1 MYVTTFY
8 SFKGGVGRTMA
19 LVNAAVEL
27 ATRGRRVLAVDF
39 DLEAPGL
46 DTFDV
51 LRPRKKIPGI
61 IEFVLEYLDSGRAP
75 AIEEFIDE
83 APGVGDGKL
92 WVMPSGA
99 RQSMYA
105 ANFGR
110 IDWGELYDRHDGYLL
125 FEDIREQWKR
135 VVEPDYVLIDSRTGY
150 TDTGGICTRQLPD
163 AVAILFFPNEQNLQ
177 GLHKI
182 VQDIRSEASGPR
194 KKEIQLHFVMSN
206 VPDLDDED
214 SILENKIDAF
224 RQRLGFTHEPA
235 VVHRYDSLS
244 LLNQLVFTK
253 DRPKSRLAK
262 EYRDVVREIVARN
275 LEDRDGALDYIRQA
289 SQRWRRPRMHESPEE
304 MVNKLQQIEA
314 AHPDDGEVLFNLG
327 MFYEHDRR
335 LDRAASLFDRAVE
348 AGYDEPEVYLERARL
363 RADGRDEAA
372 ACDDAL
378 RVLQAGS
385 LPPPLVREAVR
396 LALSGEAG
404 NVAQSMAVTSL
415 DAAERIWL
423 ADGLDGSPR
432 EIEVAA
438 SVLEPMVEDRNLSS
452 ETRASARSVL
462 ALRYLGAGKSSDAAE
477 LLGRGGRDVE
487 DMETG
492 DAFNFGMATWGAT
505 GEVVAEPFA
514 RVVELDRLH
523 RERNDANYLQCMA
536 VAHWAAGDVQ
546 AALDFLRQAREA
558 SDVKRVSTFSCW
570 RYCEAPAKAF
580 GEDLDEIRA
589 LILGDRSRTPRFMA
603 AATNEP
609 RY

>member
-75 AIEEFIDE
+75 AIEKFIGE
-83 APGVGDGKL
+83 APGAGDGRL

-105 ANFGR
+105 TNLGR

-177 GLHKI
+177 GLDKV

-194 KKEIQLHFVMSN
+194 KKEIELHFVMSN

-214 SILENKIDAF
+214 SILGDKIDAF

-244 LLNQLVFTK
+244 LLNQVVFTK

-262 EYRDVVREIVARN
+262 EYHDVVREIVARN
-275 LEDRDGALDYIRQA
+275 LDDRDGALDYIRQA
-289 SQRWRRPRMHESPEE
+289 SHRWRRPRIHESPEE
-304 MVNKLQQIEA
+304 MVNKLQKIED

-335 LDRAASLFDRAVE
+335 LDRAASLFDRAIE

-363 RADGRDEAA
+363 RVDDHDETA
-372 ACDDAL
+372 ACDDAWQ
-378 RVLQAGS
+378 VLQADS

-396 LALSGEAG
+396 LALSGETG
-404 NVAQSMAVTSL
+404 DVAQSMAVTSL

-423 ADGLDGSPR
+423 AHELQGSPR
-432 EIEVAA
+432 EVEVAA
-438 SVLEPMVEDRNLSS
+438 SILEPMVEDQRLSS
-452 ETRASARSVL
+452 ERRASTRSVL

-487 DMETG
+487 DMDIG

-505 GEVVAEPFA
+505 REVVAEPFA
-514 RVVELDRLH
+514 RVVELDRSH
-523 RERNDANYLQCMA
+523 RERDDANYLQCMA
-536 VAHWAAGDVQ
+536 VAHWATGDMR

-558 SDVKRVSTFSCW
+558 SDVERVSTFSCW
-570 RYCEAPAKAF
+570 RYYEAPAKAF
-580 GEDLDEIRA
+580 GEDLDEIQA

-603 AATNEP
+603 AAANEP
-609 RY
+609 RC

>member
-19 LVNAAVEL
+19 LVNAAVDL

-75 AIEEFIDE
+75 AIEEFIGE
-83 APGVGDGKL
+83 APGAGDGRL

-105 ANFGR
+105 ANLGR

-125 FEDIREQWKR
+125 FEDIREQWKQ

-177 GLHKI
+177 GLDKV

-194 KKEIQLHFVMSN
+194 KKEIELHFVMSN

-214 SILENKIDAF
+214 SILGDKIDAF

-244 LLNQLVFTK
+244 LLNQVVFTK

-262 EYRDVVREIVARN
+262 EYHDVVREIVARN
-275 LEDRDGALDYIRQA
+275 LDDRDGALDYIRQA
-289 SQRWRRPRMHESPEE
+289 SHRWRRPRIHESPEE
-304 MVNKLQQIEA
+304 MVNKLQKIED

-335 LDRAASLFDRAVE
+335 LDRAASLFDRAIE

-363 RADGRDEAA
+363 HADGRNEAA

-396 LALSGEAG
+396 LALSGGAG
-404 NVAQSMAVTSL
+404 PVAQSMAVTSL

-432 EIEVAA
+432 EIQVAA

-487 DMETG
+487 DMDIG

-505 GEVVAEPFA
+505 GEIVAEPFA
-514 RVVELDRLH
+514 RVVELDRSH

-536 VAHWAAGDVQ
+536 VAYWAAGDVQ

-570 RYCEAPAKAF
+570 RYYEAPAKAF

-603 AATNEP
+603 AAANEP
-609 RY
+609 RC

>member
-75 AIEEFIDE
+75 AIEEFIGE
-83 APGVGDGKL
+83 APGAGDGRL

-105 ANFGR
+105 TNLCR

-177 GLHKI
+177 GLDKV

-194 KKEIQLHFVMSN
+194 KKEIELHFVMSN

-214 SILENKIDAF
+214 SILGDKIDAF

-244 LLNQLVFTK
+244 LLNQVVFTK

-262 EYRDVVREIVARN
+262 EYHDVVREIVARN

-289 SQRWRRPRMHESPEE
+289 SHRWRRPRIHESPEE
-304 MVNKLQQIEA
+304 MVNKLQKIED

-335 LDRAASLFDRAVE
+335 LDRAASLFDRAIE
-348 AGYDEPEVYLERARL
+348 AGCDEPEVYLERARL
-363 RADGRDEAA
+363 RADDHDETA
-372 ACDDAL
+372 ACDDAWQ
-378 RVLQAGS
+378 VLQADS

-396 LALSGEAG
+396 LALSGETG
-404 NVAQSMAVTSL
+404 DVAQSMAVTSL

-423 ADGLDGSPR
+423 AHELQGSPR
-432 EIEVAA
+432 EVEVAA
-438 SVLEPMVEDRNLSS
+438 SVLEPMVEDQGLSP
-452 ETRASARSVL
+452 ERRASTRSVL

-487 DMETG
+487 DMDIG

-514 RVVELDRLH
+514 RVIELDRSH
-523 RERNDANYLQCMA
+523 RERDDANYLQCMA
-536 VAHWAAGDVQ
+536 VAHWATGDMR

-558 SDVKRVSTFSCW
+558 SDVERVSTFSCW
-570 RYCEAPAKAF
+570 RYYEAPVKAF
-580 GEDLDEIRA
+580 GEDLDEIQA

-603 AATNEP
+603 AAANEP
-609 RY
+609 RC